1 MTRPNPDEYGV
12 NPLSPLSPEEADQFA
27 KMLLRVLPLEVIA
40 SIENALDDTHFPGN
54 ILVLQRRINWRGD
67 SCEEIEPST
76 APLRSFHDS

>member
-54 ILVLQRRINWRGD
+54 ILEHRTEEGATAFEVPRHLLGE
-67 SCEEIEPST
+67 SEEIE
-76 APLRSFHDS
+76 REI